1 MAGLYIHIPFCESRC
16 IYCGFYSTTSLK
28 MREAYVDALCKEM
41 AMRTVDRALGEP
53 AQIETI
59 YLGGGTPSQLTSQQ
73 LLQIFEGIS
82 QHYGSCMVRDMEV
95 TMECNPDDI
104 TSSLCHTL
112 SQLPVN
118 RISMGAQTFSDERLR
133 FLHRRHNAREVEN
146 AIHLLREA
154 GIGNISIDLMFG
166 FPNETIQEW
175 QQDIEHAISLNAEHL
190 SAYSLMYE
198 EGTTMYRLLQQEKIK
213 ETDEDTYLRMY
224 EMLIDKMTAAG
235 YEHYEISNFAKPG
248 FRSRHNSSY
257 WHEVPY
263 IGLGAAAHSYR
274 RKPEVMRSWNEADI
288 HKYIQTITEG
298 RTEQEHEILNKE
310 TRYNDLITT
319 ALRTIDG
326 ITLEDIKKEF
336 GDSFYQTLMTEADK
350 HIARQLMVIKDGHL
364 ALTRKGL
371 YISDDIMS
379 DFMLV

>member
-1 MAGLYIHIPFCESRC
+1 
-16 IYCGFYSTTSLK
+16 
-28 MREAYVDALCKEM
+28 
-41 AMRTVDRALGEP
+41 
-53 AQIETI
+53 
-59 YLGGGTPSQLTSQQ
+59 
-73 LLQIFEGIS
+73 
-82 QHYGSCMVRDMEV
+82 
-95 TMECNPDDI
+95 
-104 TSSLCHTL
+104 
-112 SQLPVN
+112 
-118 RISMGAQTFSDERLR
+118 MGAQTFSDERLR

-336 GDSFYQTLMTEADK
+336 GDSFYRTLMTEADK

>member
-1 MAGLYIHIPFCESRC
+1 MHQIKAKKQAYTLLYIENNGWTLHTHSLLREPLHLLRFLQHHIPEDERG
-16 IYCGFYSTTSLK
+16 IRGRSLQGN
-28 MREAYVDALCKEM
+28 EM
-41 AMRTVDRALGEP
+41 ELRAE
-53 AQIETI
+53 ETERVSTI

-104 TSSLCHTL
+104 TPTLCHTL
-112 SQLPVN
+112 SQLPIN

-198 EGTTMYRLLQQEKIK
+198 EGTTLYRLLQQEKIK

-248 FRSRHNSSY
+248 FRSR
-257 WHEVPY
+257 
-263 IGLGAAAHSYR
+263 A
-274 RKPEVMRSWNEADI
+274 
-288 HKYIQTITEG
+288 
-298 RTEQEHEILNKE
+298 
-310 TRYNDLITT
+310 TT
-319 ALRTIDG
+319 AVTGMKCPTSDWELLPTHTDASLR
-326 ITLEDIKKEF
+326 
-336 GDSFYQTLMTEADK
+336 
-350 HIARQLMVIKDGHL
+350 
-364 ALTRKGL
+364 
-371 YISDDIMS
+371 
-379 DFMLV
+379 